1 MTISKSLEFRVKYIL
16 PLMAFLVT
24 YAVIGQQYTH
34 SLSENDLISINGQV
48 LAIRQDTLHN
58 NKSEDLR
65 ITFRLLTNDN
75 NLFLFANNGESYELI
90 LQKVKIGDTISILH
104 RTKLQ
109 SIFGIGS
116 EFQIMK
122 LEKDKDVLYS
132 FDESKQTFGVIN
144 IFGIFVMV
152 GLWILY
158 FYFKYRLKLKKKQ
171 QPT

>member
-1 MTISKSLEFRVKYIL
+1 
-16 PLMAFLVT
+16 
-24 YAVIGQQYTH
+24 
-34 SLSENDLISINGQV
+34 
-48 LAIRQDTLHN
+48 
-58 NKSEDLR
+58 
-65 ITFRLLTNDN
+65 
-75 NLFLFANNGESYELI
+75 
-90 LQKVKIGDTISILH
+90 
-104 RTKLQ
+104 
-109 SIFGIGS
+109 
-116 EFQIMK
+116 MK